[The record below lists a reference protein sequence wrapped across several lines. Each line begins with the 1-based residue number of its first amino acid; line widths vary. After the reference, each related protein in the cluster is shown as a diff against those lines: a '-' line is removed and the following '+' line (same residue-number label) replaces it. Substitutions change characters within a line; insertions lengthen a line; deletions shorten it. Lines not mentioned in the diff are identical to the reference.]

1 MVCSLRLRVRAAG
14 VYLSDP
20 HPPTAVGRA
29 TMSRRL
35 IEAVRRSAPR
45 RLDAAGVRSPTNKG
59 GFPKQ
64 TADTSQCRRG
74 CVLYVG
80 LYDSHLT
87 YPQNRGKL
95 GIVQSEQKEG

>member
-1 MVCSLRLRVRAAG
+1 M
-14 VYLSDP
+14 YLSDP

-45 RLDAAGVRSPTNKG
+45 RLDAAGVRSPHEQRWV
-59 GFPKQ
+59 PK
-64 TADTSQCRRG
+64 ANCRYVTMSAG
-74 CVLYVG
+74 VAVLYVG